1 MAKSIHF
8 NIEAREGLK
17 RGVDALANAVK
28 VTLGPKGRNVV
39 IGRKFGSPNITKDGV
54 TVAKEIELENE
65 IENMGAQMVKEVA
78 SKTADL
84 AGDGT
89 TTATVLAQSIVTTGL
104 KNVAA
109 GANPMDLK
117 RGIEKAVIVTVD
129 SLRKLSKEIGD
140 DISKI
145 EQVATIS
152 ANNDTTIGKLIAEA
166 MKKVGKDGVITVEE
180 AKGTD
185 TTVEV
190 VEGMQ
195 FDRGYQS
202 PYFVTNTEKMLADL
216 EGAYILIFDKKVSGM
231 KDLLPILEKVV
242 QTGKPLVIISEEVE
256 GEALATLV
264 VNKIRGSLKIA
275 AVKAP
280 GFGDRRKE
288 MLQDIAILTGG
299 TVISEEQG
307 RKLEDATIEDLGRAE
322 SITIDKDNTTIVG
335 GAGDKEAIK
344 GRISQLKAQI
354 ENTTSDYD
362 REKLQERLAKLA
374 GGVAVLYIGAASE
387 VEMKEKKDR
396 VDDALHATRAAVEE
410 GIVPGGGIAYIR
422 AIESLEKLKGENED
436 ENTGIQIIK
445 RALEEP
451 LRQIIANA
459 GGEGSIIVQKVKE
472 GKDDFG
478 YNARTEQYE
487 NLIKSGVIDPTKVS
501 RVALENAASV
511 ASMILTTECA
521 LVDIKEKEAEH
532 SHAPD
537 MVFFKMIIC
546 KNKVTTNNYRLKG
559 VDITIGGGEYKY
571 GSK

>member
-1 MAKSIHF
+1 MAKSIHY

-39 IGRKFGSPNITKDGV
+39 IGRKFGSPNVTKDGV

-89 TTATVLAQSIVTTGL
+89 TTATVLAQSIVTTGI

-117 RGIEKAVIVTVD
+117 RGIEKAVIVTVE
-129 SLRKLSKEIGD
+129 SLRKLSKEVGD

-152 ANNDTTIGKLIAEA
+152 ANNDNTIGKLIAEA

-216 EGAYILIFDKKVSGM
+216 ESAYILIYDKKVSGM

-335 GAGDKEAIK
+335 GAGDKDAIK
-344 GRISQLKAQI
+344 GRIAQIKAQI

-436 ENTGIQIIK
+436 ENTGIQIVK

-521 LVDIKEKEAEH
+521 LVDIKEKEAPH
-532 SHAPD
+532 SHGAPD
-537 MVFFKMIIC
+537 M
-546 KNKVTTNNYRLKG
+546 
-559 VDITIGGGEYKY
+559 GGMGY
-571 GSK
+571 